1 MSWGTG
7 QRLQADKYTIE
18 GTLGVGGFGITYL
31 AKDAIGQ
38 PVVIKTLNETAKRD
52 SRFEQLQQ
60 DFVNEA
66 LWLAKC
72 AHPHIVKIHRVFQEG
87 GLWCMVMEYIAGE
100 NLCNRVQR
108 QGVLSEAEALRYVHQ
123 VGDAL
128 TLMHQN
134 GLLHRDVKPENIML
148 RAGRS
153 EVVLLDLGIAREFTP
168 NSTQVHT
175 AILSNGYA
183 PIEQYEYQARRGAY
197 SDVYGLSATL
207 YFLLTGEVPKDAQI
221 RAYSL
226 ARHGSDPND
235 SPQRL
240 NPTVSETTNRAILK
254 GMALESADRPQS
266 IQEWLALL
274 PDTTTLP
281 PTEFDPVPTSLDSS
295 TGNLNPTGNLYPTAL
310 APERRSAMVT
320 LPVMPPP
327 VQNAPAA
334 PESKPWLRWIGI
346 TVAALIMS
354 ALTGSAIARW
364 WFQQQAATR
373 LATAQE
379 LQAEGRYEDCI
390 SEARDIPG
398 ALEAVQA
405 VVNQCAAG
413 LLNQA
418 KSQAANSEF
427 DDAIRVAIQIPGDST
442 VSQEAQGLIVDWS
455 EALLQQATT
464 LYQEQGELGEAIEL
478 LQAIPDSI
486 ELSRTREETVQQWQT
501 EWTANEAAFAD
512 AEQALEQ
519 ADWYGAREK
528 LNALT
533 TAYWQNRAS
542 EMSDTVN
549 SQIAAI
555 EAEEQQRQEQAAQES
570 AEQQQEA
577 TLAAA
582 YDQCRAS
589 GGNNDGACQTYAA
602 LCESSGGT
610 FVGDANF
617 VDCLPTVEPDKAP
630 KEPIPDSDLPPNR
643 SDRNSTPLN
652 SVPPTEER
660 SSSNSGLIV
669 PIPGDR

>member
-18 GTLGVGGFGITYL
+18 GILGVGGFGITYL

-52 SRFEQLQQ
+52 PRFEQLQQ

-108 QGVLSEAEALRYVHQ
+108 QGVLSEVEALRYVHQ

-148 RAGRS
+148 RVGRS

-197 SDVYGLSATL
+197 SDVYGLAATL

-235 SPQRL
+235 SPRRL
-240 NPTVSETTNRAILK
+240 NSAISEVTNRAILT
-254 GMALESADRPQS
+254 GMAVESADRPQS

-274 PDTTTLP
+274 PDMTTLP
-281 PTEFDPVPTSLDSS
+281 PTEFDPVPPSFAAAS
-295 TGNLNPTGNLYPTAL
+295 TGHLNPTGNLYPTQQL
-310 APERRSAMVT
+310 APGRRSAMAT

-327 VQNAPAA
+327 ASPAPAE
-334 PESKPWLRWIGI
+334 PVNKPWLRWLGI

-364 WFQQQAATR
+364 WFQQQATTR

-390 SEARDIPG
+390 SEAQDIPG
-398 ALEAVQA
+398 RLEAVQT

-413 LLNQA
+413 LLDRA
-418 KSQAANSEF
+418 KTQAANSDF
-427 DDAIRVAIQIPGDST
+427 AQAIQAAIQVPAEST
-442 VSQEAQGLIVDWS
+442 ASQEAQALIVEWS
-455 EALLQQATT
+455 DALLQQATA
-464 LYQEQGELGEAIEL
+464 LYQERGELGEAIEL
-478 LQAIPDSI
+478 LQVIPDSI
-486 ELSRTREETVQQWQT
+486 ARSQNREETVQQWQT
-501 EWTANEAAFAD
+501 EWAANETAFTEV
-512 AEQALEQ
+512 EQALEQ

-533 TAYWQNRAS
+533 TPYWQNRAS
-542 EMSDTVN
+542 EMSGTAN

-555 EAEEQQRQEQAAQES
+555 EAEEQRRREQAAQE
-570 AEQQQEA
+570 AAQNQEEL

-589 GGNNDGACQTYAA
+589 GGNNGGTACQTYAE
-602 LCESSGGT
+602 LCEASGGT
-610 FVGDANF
+610 FVADANF
-617 VDCLPTVEPDKAP
+617 IDCLPTVEPDKAP
-630 KEPIPDSDLPPNR
+630 KEQTPEFDLPLNR
-643 SDRNSTPLN
+643 NDRNP
-652 SVPPTEER
+652 VPPIEER
-660 SSSNSGLIV
+660 SSSSPSLIV